1 VILNIRSRC
10 RAAGRDEPC
19 PYKKSRKNSSPA
31 AFYPT
36 ERRGYSFAHARE
48 TFLEESSAMRRSRQ
62 VAFVV
67 LQCLLIIAAATAAR
81 AQGVIVPRQR
91 PCPDCPVRQLPRALP
106 IKSIKID
113 THIAQ
118 QVATTHV
125 EQIFRNDTDVVLE
138 GTYFFP
144 VPETAAVSE
153 FAIWD
158 GTRRLVGEVRSRE
171 EARRIYDE
179 IVRRQRDPGL
189 LEYAGKDLF
198 QASIFPIPAHSDKK
212 LELTYTQVLRAESG
226 TVSYRY
232 PLGTGHNLT
241 SIGQVSGTVEIEG
254 KEPIR
259 NLYSPSH
266 AVDVSRS
273 KTDDRRARVSFES
286 AAGSEAQDFQLFYSL
301 SAEDF
306 GVSLVT
312 HREPGRDGYFLLM
325 ISPKDNWAES
335 EYAAKDIVFVL
346 DTSGSMAE
354 EGKMEKARAA
364 LLFGIRSLHDTDRFN
379 VISFAGEEHLME
391 GGMLQADA
399 RGRERGVEFVNQ
411 LRANGGTNINGAM
424 LAALRQFD
432 RNDRPKMLVFLTDGL
447 PTVGE
452 TNPQRI
458 VENARNQKR
467 EGVRLFTFGVGY
479 DVNTVL
485 LDKLAAENGGTS
497 DYVEPKEDLEVKVS
511 NFFAKVNYPV
521 LTDLSI
527 DWGGVDTDLIYP
539 RQLPDLFRGTQ
550 VTLIGRYRNT
560 SDLTN
565 VRLRLSGKTAN
576 QSRNFA
582 YENLRFPL
590 NSDDNDFL
598 PRLWATRR
606 VGWLMEQVRAN
617 GEQKELRDEIVDLG
631 TRYGIVTPYT
641 SYLALESAANADEVM
656 AATPGTGVRRRGS
669 GGGGRLNAQTALD
682 PNAPPPMP
690 MPTPMPIAPQ
700 QSATMNAPK
709 VSGAG
714 AVRESVSVAKMKDAE
729 RAESGNRSAAVRN
742 VAGKTFYLR
751 EGDVWTDAEFKPDA
765 KLAETSVAF
774 GTDAYFDLL
783 KREPKL
789 ADYFSLGER
798 VVVVFKGRVYRV
810 TAPTK

>member
-1 VILNIRSRC
+1 
-10 RAAGRDEPC
+10 
-19 PYKKSRKNSSPA
+19 
-31 AFYPT
+31 
-36 ERRGYSFAHARE
+36 
-48 TFLEESSAMRRSRQ
+48 MRRSRKLVYLIFQ
-62 VAFVV
+62 VLLVV
-67 LQCLLIIAAATAAR
+67 AAAASSAR
-81 AQGVIVPRQR
+81 AQGVIVPRPR
-91 PCPDCPVRQLPRALP
+91 PCPDCPARQLPRALP

-113 THIAQ
+113 TKIAQ

-125 EQIFRNDTDVVLE
+125 EQVFRNDTDAVLE

-144 VPETAAVSE
+144 VPESASVSE

-158 GTRRLVGEVRSRE
+158 GSRRLVGEVRSRE

-198 QASIFPIPAHSDKK
+198 QASIFPIPPHADKK
-212 LELTYTQVLRAESG
+212 LELTYTQVLRAEGG

-241 SIGQVSGTVEIEG
+241 TIGQVSGSIEIEG

-259 NLYSPSH
+259 NVYSPSH
-266 AVDVSRS
+266 AVDVSRRG
-273 KTDDRRARVSFES
+273 DERRARVSFES
-286 AAGSEAQDFQLFYSL
+286 AAGREAQDFQLFYSL
-301 SAEDF
+301 SGEDF
-306 GVSLVT
+306 GLSLLT

-325 ISPKDNWAES
+325 ISPKDNWAET

-354 EGKMEKARAA
+354 AGKMEKARAA
-364 LLFGIRSLHDTDRFN
+364 LLFGIRTLRDSDRFN
-379 VISFAGEEHLME
+379 VVSFAGEERLME
-391 GGMLQADA
+391 GGLVQADA
-399 RGRERGVEFVNQ
+399 RGRQRGAEFVEQ
-411 LRANGGTNINGAM
+411 LRANGGTNINAAL

-432 RNDRPKMLVFLTDGL
+432 GGATDRPKMLVFLTDGL

-458 VENARNQKR
+458 VENARSQKR

-521 LTDLSI
+521 LTDLGL
-527 DWGGVDTDLIYP
+527 DWGGVEADLVYP
-539 RQLPDLFRGTQ
+539 RQTPDLFRGTQ
-550 VTLIGRYRNT
+550 VTLIGRYRNA
-560 SDLTN
+560 SDLRN
-565 VRLRLSGKTAN
+565 VRLRLSGKTGRE
-576 QSRNFA
+576 SRSFA

-590 NSDDNDFL
+590 NTDDNDFL

-606 VGWLMEQVRAN
+606 VGWLMEQIRTN

-641 SYLALESAANADEVM
+641 SYLALESNASDDAMRIAPGGIVGRRREAAMRA
-656 AATPGTGVRRRGS
+656 GTGAGVS
-669 GGGGRLNAQTALD
+669 NSPVSD
-682 PNAPPPMP
+682 PNS
-690 MPTPMPIAPQ
+690 MPTPVPTPVPVPMPVQ
-700 QSATMNAPK
+700 QSANAPMAAPK
-709 VSGAG
+709 VSGAR
-714 AVRESVSVAKMKDAE
+714 AVSESVSVTRMKDAQ
-729 RAESGNRSAAVRN
+729 RADTQGRSSAVRN
-742 VAGKTFYLR
+742 VGGKTFYLR
-751 EGDVWTDAEFKPDA
+751 EGEVWTDAEFKADA

-774 GTDAYFDLL
+774 GSEAYFDLL

-789 ADYFSLGER
+789 ADYFALGER

-810 TAPTK
+810 TSK